1 MKFEKLLLTDWIFKR
16 GWRRRVKMTTRRHF
30 FHISLAGFRF
40 SLEELKVKVTP
51 RSLDNLIWC
60 KFWLVILSYFFV
72 GGTRLISLFH
82 KKCAQF
88 LLLLQ
93 YSISIV
99 RIILF
104 KKLLRQMFT
113 IAATTVKMLILRWS
127 VWPIHLKMSN
137 IKIGRL
143 NKGHFFRSLPSP

>member
-16 GWRRRVKMTTRRHF
+16 GWWRRVKITTRRHF

-72 GGTRLISLFH
+72 GSTRLISLLQ

-93 YSISIV
+93 YFISIV
-99 RIILF
+99 RITLF
-104 KKLLRQMFT
+104 KKLLQQMFT
-113 IAATTVKMLILRWS
+113 IATTVKMLILRRS
-127 VWPIHLKMSN
+127 VWSIHLKMSN